1 MWYESFTNRLP
12 REEGLT
18 PLGEI
23 AAALKQ
29 AYGGE
34 ELPPGQIPGYRP
46 MHLCNALHTPENE
59 ERLHLPEDRLRVRG
73 IRLPQTAGYR
83 SREAGRETD
92 PVYLAYEEQTG
103 YVYSNSNALFL
114 EVQIARGYTR
124 RDREEQTERYQVW
137 RKALARREEE
147 VT

>member
-1 MWYESFTNRLP
+1 MWYEPFTDRLP

-46 MHLCNALHTPENE
+46 MYLFNALHTPENE
-59 ERLHLPEDRLRVRG
+59 ERIHMPDRLRVRAVQ
-73 IRLPQTAGYR
+73 LPQTDGYY

-114 EVQIARGYTR
+114 EAQIARGYTR
-124 RDREEQTERYQVW
+124 RDQEEQTERYQVW
-137 RKALARREEE
+137 RKARARREEE
-147 VT
+147 DT

>member
-1 MWYESFTNRLP
+1 MWYEPFTDRLP
-12 REEGLT
+12 REGGLT

-34 ELPPGQIPGYRP
+34 ELSPGQIPGYQH

-59 ERLHLPEDRLRVRG
+59 ERLHLPEDQLH
-73 IRLPQTAGYR
+73 IRAVQLPQAAGYR

-103 YVYSNSNALFL
+103 YVYSNSNVLFL

-124 RDREEQTERYQVW
+124 RDREERTERYQVW